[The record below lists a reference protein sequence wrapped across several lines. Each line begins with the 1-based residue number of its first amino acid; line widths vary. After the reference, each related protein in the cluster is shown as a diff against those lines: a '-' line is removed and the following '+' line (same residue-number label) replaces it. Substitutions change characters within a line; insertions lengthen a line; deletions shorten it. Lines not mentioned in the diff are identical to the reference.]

1 MRLGSDTYY
10 DAGEVSV
17 QHSAVFVVTSVYL
30 QEVGPEVL
38 HDGLV
43 IIGPFAEGCD
53 AKHIFRMDT
62 LRTHHRIRTISELLT
77 PCQAWTAGDQ
87 FCLKNVRQNHNQY
100 DSFGGMTKRR
110 TEEKH
115 QVNAL

>member
-1 MRLGSDTYY
+1 MNTILDETASNTYH
-10 DAGEVSV
+10 DAGEMSV

-38 HDGLV
+38 HNGLV
-43 IIGPFAEGCD
+43 IIGSFAEGRD

-62 LRTHHRIRTISELLT
+62 LRGHQRIRTISELLT

-87 FCLKNVRQNHNQY
+87 FYLKNVRQ
-100 DSFGGMTKRR
+100 D
-110 TEEKH
+110 
-115 QVNAL
+115 